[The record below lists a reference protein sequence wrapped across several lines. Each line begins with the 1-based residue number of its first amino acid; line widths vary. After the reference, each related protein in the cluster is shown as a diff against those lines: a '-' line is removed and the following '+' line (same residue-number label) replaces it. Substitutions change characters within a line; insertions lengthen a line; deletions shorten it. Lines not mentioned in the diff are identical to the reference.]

1 MKAMILAAGRGKRM
15 RPLSDRT
22 PKALLEVGGKA
33 LIEHHLARLR
43 AAGVAEV
50 VINVAHLAAAIR
62 ARLGDGARYG
72 LHIRYSDET
81 GGVLETG
88 GGIARALPHLAGGDG
103 DVFVVINADVFT
115 DYAVRRPDL
124 GGDHAHLVLVDNPPH
139 RPRGDFLLN
148 GQRLSRK
155 HGAPL
160 TFSGIGY
167 YRRTLFSELP
177 HGDNAKPAPLAPLLE
192 QAIAQNRISGEHHQ
206 GLWADIGTPQRLE
219 EIRRQIKDSPQY
231 ETAQPTP

>member
-15 RPLSDRT
+15 RPLTNRT

-50 VINVAHLAAAIR
+50 VINIAHLATAIR

-72 LHIRYSDET
+72 LRIRYSDET

-88 GGIARALPHLAGGDG
+88 GGIIRALPHLADG
-103 DVFVVINADVFT
+103 DDDVFFVINADVFT
-115 DYAVRRPDL
+115 DYALQRPDL
-124 GGDHAHLVLVDNPPH
+124 GDHHAHLVLVNNPPH
-139 RPRGDFLLN
+139 RPHGDFLLN
-148 GQRLSRK
+148 GQRLTRE
-155 HGAPL
+155 HGTPL
-160 TFSGIGY
+160 TFSGMGY
-167 YRRTLFSELP
+167 YRRALFSGRDAE
-177 HGDNAKPAPLAPLLE
+177 PAPLAPMLE
-192 QAIAQNRISGEHHQ
+192 QGIAQNRISGEHYK

-219 EIRRQIKDSPQY
+219 EIRQQTEGKPQ
-231 ETAQPTP
+231 Q

>member
-15 RPLSDRT
+15 RPLTDRT

-50 VINVAHLAAAIR
+50 VINIAHLAEAIR
-62 ARLGDGARYG
+62 SRLGDGARYG

-88 GGIARALPHLAGGDG
+88 GGIVRALPHLADG
-103 DVFVVINADVFT
+103 DDDVFLVINADVFT
-115 DYAVRRPDL
+115 DYAVRRPEL
-124 GGDHAHLVLVDNPPH
+124 GDDHAHLVLVNNPPH
-139 RPRGDFLLN
+139 RPHGDFLLN
-148 GQRLSRK
+148 GQRLCRE
-155 HGAPL
+155 HGTPL

-177 HGDNAKPAPLAPLLE
+177 DGHNANPAPLAPLLE
-192 QAIAQNRISGEHHQ
+192 QGIAQNRISGEHYR

-219 EIRRQIKDSPQY
+219 EIRRHQ
-231 ETAQPTP
+231 